1 MLLGLLSNSLKEQ
14 GHFVAA
20 TDDAVR
26 ALRLVEEE
34 DWDLVITDGALKS
47 GCGEDFA
54 IEAME
59 RKADLPILLVTGS
72 RELISESGL
81 FLAVL
86 RKPFHRDEFLK
97 FVATALDRL
106 EGTANSRS

>member
-1 MLLGLLSNSLKEQ
+1 MLLGLLSNSLKEK

-20 TDDAVR
+20 TDDATR

-59 RKADLPILLVTGS
+59 RKAGLPILLITGS
-72 RELISESGL
+72 RQSIAQRGL
-81 FLAVL
+81 FLGVL
-86 RKPFHRDEFLK
+86 RKPFHQKEFLK